1 MTSQNPLGNLSGKTK
16 ALIGAGVGLGLL
28 TLVML
33 MDGFFIVRQT
43 ESALVIRFGNAY
55 REIVTPGLKIK
66 APFIDEV
73 VRIDNRVLD
82 LDDDTSRRGS
92 GAGQQVILRDRRRIV
107 VDTVTR
113 YRITQPTTFYRVART
128 IDNLEQLLRN
138 RTNAAVRDE
147 MATVVLTDLLAG
159 RRIRSSVLAPSQ
171 GGEGGEPSDA
181 LGPDGEPLMDSPEP
195 ENDQGEATVEDAPSP
210 GDTGETAVEDLE
222 NGSEETGDIAGEDGL
237 PADVSAEQAAQARLN
252 REKIMENIQAQVAEE
267 AERFGVEIVDV
278 RIRRADLPD
287 DVFEN
292 VLGRMVSERQRV
304 AARLRAEGEEEA
316 REIRSEA
323 DKQVE
328 ILRSEGQEQ
337 ADRLRGQGEQESY
350 RILGEAFSQDPEFY
364 TFYRSMLAYRQA
376 LADPSTTLILDPN
389 SEFFQYFD
397 RTDLVPA
404 QR

>member
-43 ESALVIRFGNAY
+43 ESALVIRFGDAY

-82 LDDDTSRRGS
+82 LDDTPRRGS
-92 GAGQQVILRDRRRIV
+92 SAGQQVILRDRRRIV

-113 YRITQPTTFYRVART
+113 YRITRPTTFYRVART

-159 RRIRSSVLAPSQ
+159 RRIRSSVLAPGQ
-171 GGEGGEPSDA
+171 PTDEGEPSEV
-181 LGPDGEPLMDSPEP
+181 LGHNGEPIVESP
-195 ENDQGEATVEDAPSP
+195 DQGMEEGDPTAEDTPAPQ
-210 GDTGETAVEDLE
+210 DDGETASEDPDSQPNE
-222 NGSEETGDIAGEDGL
+222 IGDVAEDSPG
-237 PADVSAEQAAQARLN
+237 PADLSAAEAEQARLN

-323 DKQVE
+323 DKEVE

-350 RILGEAFSQDPEFY
+350 RILGEAFSEDPEFY
-364 TFYRSMLAYRQA
+364 AFLRSMLAYRQG
-376 LADPSTTLILDPN
+376 LADPSTTLILDPG
-389 SEFFQYFD
+389 SEFFQYFN
-397 RTDLVPA
+397 RRDLLPA
-404 QR
+404 QQ